1 MQGIRRKNN
10 DKPIVILDDVFA
22 QLDENR
28 RIRILNFALNQGQV
42 FITTSSLSDIPNK
55 EYIKKQIL

>member
-1 MQGIRRKNN
+1 MALCKALEEKNN

-42 FITTSSLSDIPNK
+42 LSLIH
-55 EYIKKQIL
+55 I